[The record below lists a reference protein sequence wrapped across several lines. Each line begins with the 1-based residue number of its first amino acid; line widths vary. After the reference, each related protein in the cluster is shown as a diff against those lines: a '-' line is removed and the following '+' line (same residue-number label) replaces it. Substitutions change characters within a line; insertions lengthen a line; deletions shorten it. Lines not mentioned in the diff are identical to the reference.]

1 MKKIKRSTGVALA
14 FLIYVSVTAAYLLP
28 RNTEVSQTEKYLT
41 VAGSYVIVLLL
52 WLVLRKRN
60 RCVNAV
66 KKRRTIYSLKK
77 SKFMKKL
84 ALAICLLLASI
95 AAQAQF
101 EKGTMILNPSVTGL
115 DFSYSKNDD
124 AKFGIGAQAGTF
136 LADGFALMVNAG
148 ADWSQ
153 PVDIYTLGTGARCYF
168 NTTGVYIG
176 GGLDW
181 ERRRYKGGGHNNDWG
196 LGIEAGYA
204 YFLSRTV
211 TIEPAVYYKWRFD
224 DSDNSRFGIKVGF
237 GFYF

>member
-1 MKKIKRSTGVALA
+1 M
-14 FLIYVSVTAAYLLP
+14 
-28 RNTEVSQTEKYLT
+28 
-41 VAGSYVIVLLL
+41 
-52 WLVLRKRN
+52 
-60 RCVNAV
+60 
-66 KKRRTIYSLKK
+66 
-77 SKFMKKL
+77 
-84 ALAICLLLASI
+84 
-95 AAQAQF
+95 
-101 EKGTMILNPSVTGL
+101 

-224 DSDNSRFGIKVGF
+224 DSD
-237 GFYF
+237 

>member
-52 WLVLRKRN
+52 WLVLRKKEQMRE
-60 RCVNAV
+60 
-66 KKRRTIYSLKK
+66 RR
-77 SKFMKKL
+77 
-84 ALAICLLLASI
+84 
-95 AAQAQF
+95 
-101 EKGTMILNPSVTGL
+101 
-115 DFSYSKNDD
+115 KNDD
-124 AKFGIGAQAGTF
+124 AKFGTGAQAGTF

-224 DSDNSRFGIKVGF
+224 VESYCAIFAAKHLSTLHF
-237 GFYF
+237 

>member
-1 MKKIKRSTGVALA
+1 
-14 FLIYVSVTAAYLLP
+14 
-28 RNTEVSQTEKYLT
+28 
-41 VAGSYVIVLLL
+41 
-52 WLVLRKRN
+52 
-60 RCVNAV
+60 
-66 KKRRTIYSLKK
+66 
-77 SKFMKKL
+77 MKKL
-84 ALAICLLLASI
+84 ALAFCLLAVSFT
-95 AAQAQF
+95 AQAQF

-124 AKFGIGAQAGTF
+124 AKFGLGAQVGTF

-153 PVDIYTLGTGARCYF
+153 PKDTYTLGTGVRCYF
-168 NTTGVYIG
+168 NTTGIYIG
-176 GGLDW
+176 GCLDW
-181 ERRRYKGGGHNNDWG
+181 ERIRLKGGEHNNDWG
-196 LGIEAGYA
+196 VGIEAGYA